1 MPTEL
6 ETKPQ
11 QSDFSKF
18 EWLISQA
25 VTQHKS
31 DNNIEAVEL
40 YLHAINSNE
49 NSPTWVYGNV
59 IILLT
64 QLERLD
70 EANLLC
76 DKSIKIYPESD
87 EIARARGVV
96 CEKQN
101 QLELS
106 LSCYRRAI
114 ELNFEQ
120 PEWVYSKVTRYLILQ
135 KQIIQGVETAQKGL
149 ELYPQSH
156 WLKHYYDKWYDSSSA
171 LLLKENI
178 QHSLDKLETY
188 YYNKIENNNYDQ
200 KLLDDILFNHIHKT
214 NFLVKVADLLC
225 DRKQCKQAVNF
236 YKHAIE
242 LRPKQVSLFVKLG
255 DAYYYNDEIEN
266 ALGAYNQA
274 LTIEPQND
282 RANFKLIDILIRQHK
297 EAEAVQKGF
306 ELGEFLIQE
315 NRLEQAVKVYEKIIE
330 VQPDNNNAYHMLGD
344 IYCKLKKVEK
354 AISAY
359 HSAIALKPDFAP
371 TYHNLGEVFFQQ
383 SQWKRATSAY
393 RHSTRIDANFPWSY
407 PRLGD
412 SLANQGNVEEASE
425 CYYKAIKLGWN
436 N

>member
-1 MPTEL
+1 MSTEL

-25 VTQHKS
+25 VTQHKNN
-31 DNNIEAVEL
+31 NNIEAVEF
-40 YLHAINSNE
+40 YLQAIDSNE
-49 NSPTWVYGNV
+49 GSPTWAYGNV

-70 EANLLC
+70 EAISLC
-76 DKSIKIYPESD
+76 EKSIRIYPESD
-87 EIARARGVV
+87 EIARARAVV
-96 CEKQN
+96 YEKQDK
-101 QLELS
+101 LELS
-106 LSCYRRAI
+106 LSCYQKAI

-120 PEWVYSKVTRYLILQ
+120 PEWVYSKATRYLISQ
-135 KQIIQGVETAQKGL
+135 KQILQGVETAQKGL

-156 WLKHYYDKWYDSSSA
+156 WLKHYYDKWYESSSA

-178 QHSLDKLETY
+178 QHSLEKLETY
-188 YYNKIENNNYDQ
+188 YYNRIEDNNYDR
-200 KLLDDILFNHIHKT
+200 KLLNDILSNHIHKT
-214 NFLVKVADLLC
+214 NFLAKVADLLG
-225 DRKQCKQAVNF
+225 DRKQWQQAIEF

-266 ALGAYNQA
+266 ALDAYHLA
-274 LTIEPQND
+274 LTIEPQNEQ
-282 RANFKLIDILIRQHK
+282 ANFQLINIFIRQDK

-315 NRLEQAVKVYEKIIE
+315 NRLEQAVKVYKKIIE
-330 VQPDNNNAYHMLGD
+330 VQSDNHNAYHMLGD
-344 IYCKLKKVEK
+344 IYSKLKKLDK
-354 AISAY
+354 AIAAY
-359 HSAIALKPDFAP
+359 HYAIACAPNFAP
-371 TYHNLGEVFFQQ
+371 TYHNLGDVFFECED
-383 SQWKRATSAY
+383 WKLAVNTY
-393 RHSTRIDANFPWSY
+393 GHSTRIDSNSPWSY

-412 SLANQGNVEEASE
+412 ALANLGKIEEASN
-425 CYYKAIKLGWN
+425 CYYRAIKLGWN

>member
-1 MPTEL
+1 MAAEL

-11 QSDFSKF
+11 QSNFSKF

-40 YLHAINSNE
+40 YLLAIDSNE
-49 NSPTWVYGNV
+49 DSPTWVYGNV
-59 IILLT
+59 IILLA

-76 DKSIKIYPESD
+76 EKSIKLYPESD

-96 CEKQN
+96 YEKQN
-101 QLELS
+101 QPKLS
-106 LSCYRRAI
+106 LSSYQRAI
-114 ELNFEQ
+114 ELHFEQ

-135 KQIIQGVETAQKGL
+135 KQILQGVETAQKGL
-149 ELYPQSH
+149 ELYPQSY

-188 YYNKIENNNYDQ
+188 YYNRIENNNYDQ
-200 KLLDDILFNHIHKT
+200 KLLDDILSNHIHKT
-214 NFLVKVADLLC
+214 NFLARVADLLC
-225 DRKQCKQAVNF
+225 SKKQCKQAVNF
-236 YKHAIE
+236 YKQAIE

-266 ALGAYNQA
+266 ASETYNQA
-274 LTIEPQND
+274 LAIEPQNEQ
-282 RANFKLIDILIRQHK
+282 ANFQLINILIRQDREE
-297 EAEAVQKGF
+297 EAAQKAF

-315 NRLEQAVKVYEKIIE
+315 NRLEQAIKVYEKIVE
-330 VQPDNNNAYHMLGD
+330 VQPDNNSAYHMLGD

-354 AISAY
+354 AIAAY
-359 HSAIALKPDFAP
+359 HYAIALKPDFAP
-371 TYHNLGEVFFQQ
+371 TYHNLGDIFFQQ

-393 RHSTRIDANFPWSY
+393 RHSTRIDANCPWSY

-412 SLANQGNVEEASE
+412 CLANQGNIEEASD
-425 CYYKAIKLGWN
+425 CYYKAIKLGWSN
-436 N
+436 